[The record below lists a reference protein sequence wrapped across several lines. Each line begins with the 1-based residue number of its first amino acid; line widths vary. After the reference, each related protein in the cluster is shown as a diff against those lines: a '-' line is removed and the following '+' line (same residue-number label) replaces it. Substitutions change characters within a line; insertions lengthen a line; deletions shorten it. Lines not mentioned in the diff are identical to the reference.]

1 MQNEQ
6 AEREVLTNG
15 ERHLSL
21 MPDNEFDLLIE
32 YILSV
37 PEWED
42 TE

>member
-1 MQNEQ
+1 MRNKQ

-15 ERHLSL
+15 EIHLSL

>member
-6 AEREVLTNG
+6 AERAVLPNG
-15 ERHLSL
+15 EICLSL

-42 TE
+42 AE